1 MVNVAGASAS
11 NKVTTSRQMT
21 EQQLKEREHYA
32 DLLERVAA
40 QQDTRAYEGLFNH
53 FAPLIKAFAI
63 SSGLQYQGNHLPEE
77 LVQEVML
84 SIWRKAALFDR
95 KKAAPSTWIFTI
107 ARNQRIDM
115 LRRLSKHQND
125 MDADDVWD
133 LESDTDLFGEV
144 RENRIQ
150 HHVGE
155 ELKKLPNEQK
165 QIVAKVFLE
174 DKSHQEVANELNL
187 PLGTVK
193 SRVRLAMQKLK
204 LSMGATEL

>member
-1 MVNVAGASAS
+1 MGAVAST
-11 NKVTTSRQMT
+11 KSRTYTKGRVMT
-21 EQQLKEREHYA
+21 EQQLADRERYA
-32 DLLERVAA
+32 DLLEKVAA
-40 QQDTRAYEGLFNH
+40 TQDTKAFEDLFKH
-53 FAPLIKAFAI
+53 FGPLIKAFGV
-63 SSGLQYQGNHLPEE
+63 SSGLHYQGDHLPEE

-84 SIWRKAALFDR
+84 SIWRKSHLFDR

-115 LRRLSKHQND
+115 LRRLSKYQND
-125 MDADDVWD
+125 VDADDVWD
-133 LESDTDLFGEV
+133 LEGTTDLFGEM
-144 RENRIQ
+144 RETRIQ
-150 HHVGE
+150 SHVSQQ
-155 ELKKLPNEQK
+155 LHSLPIEQK

-204 LSMGATEL
+204 VSLGATEL

>member
-1 MVNVAGASAS
+1 
-11 NKVTTSRQMT
+11 MT
-21 EQQLKEREHYA
+21 EQQLKDREHYA

-40 QQDTRAYEGLFNH
+40 TQDTQAFQKIFEH
-53 FAPLIKAFAI
+53 FAPLIKAFAV
-63 SSGLQYQGNHLPEE
+63 SSNLHMQGDHLPEE
-77 LVQEVML
+77 LAQEVML

-115 LRRLSKHQND
+115 LRKLSKYQQD
-125 MDADDVWD
+125 IDADDVWD

-144 RENRIQ
+144 RESRIQ
-150 HHVGE
+150 SYVGK
-155 ELKKLPNEQK
+155 ELLNLPPEQK

-174 DKSHQEVANELNL
+174 DKSHQEVANELNI

-193 SRVRLAMQKLK
+193 SRVRLAMKKLK
-204 LSMGATEL
+204 NQMGATEL